1 MRKLFFVF
9 LALILIP
16 FSSCDDGDIIDFE
29 LDFEDTFQVCEGVT
43 ATGQS
48 TLVFYKTKNDPSE
61 SISIKINN
69 LELEDIFE
77 VDENLQY
84 EETFTIS
91 TSAPLNYRTYSNS
104 TLPSD
109 LFCSVIPN
117 SDVNIKNDDESTS
130 GTVTI
135 NTVLVEDDNDGIPAE
150 LEDRNGNGDLEDD
163 DTDGDGLP
171 DYLDADDDGDNV
183 LTKDEDPD
191 PNGDG
196 DLSDALNT
204 NSDEDTLPNYLDP
217 DDDGDGIITRNEE
230 NDSEDLNP
238 ANDITSDGIADYLNK
253 NVANIGGPIAT
264 EYREH
269 TITET
274 YTVKVTVSNFD
285 LNLISLDIYDFGTL
299 NNSATTKTRTETP
312 DFP

>member
-1 MRKLFFVF
+1 MRKLFFVVF
-9 LALILIP
+9 ALILT
-16 FSSCDDGDIIDFE
+16 SLNSCDDGDIIDFE
-29 LDFEDTFQVCEGVT
+29 LDFEDTFLVCEGE
-43 ATGQS
+43 S
-48 TLVFYKTKNDPSE
+48 SLVFYKTKNDPSE

-84 EETFTIS
+84 EGIFNIS
-91 TSAPLNYRTYSNS
+91 SSAPLNYRTYSNT

-117 SDVNIKNDDESTS
+117 SDVNIKNDDESIS

-150 LEDRNGNGDLEDD
+150 LEDRNGNGDLNDD

-183 LTKDEDPD
+183 LTKDENPD
-191 PNGDG
+191 PNEDG
-196 DLSDALNT
+196 NLTDAL
-204 NSDEDTLPNYLDP
+204 DTDADGIPNYLD
-217 DDDGDGIITRNEE
+217 DDDDNDGIITRNEE

-238 ANDITSDGIADYLNK
+238 ANDITSDGIADYLNID
-253 NVANIGGPIAT
+253 VANIGGPIAT
-264 EYREH
+264 AYREH

-274 YTVKVTVSNFD
+274 YTVTLTVANFD
-285 LNLISLDIYDFGTL
+285 LNLISLDTYDFGTL
-299 NNSATTKTRTETP
+299 SNSATSSSRTETP

>member
-29 LDFEDTFQVCEGVT
+29 LDFEDTFQVCEGES
-43 ATGQS
+43 A
-48 TLVFYKTKNDPSE
+48 LVFYKTKNDPSE

-77 VDENLQY
+77 VDEDLQY

-91 TSAPLNYRTYSNS
+91 ASAPLNYRTYSNT